1 MAMPRPFLR
10 LFAASALTV
19 LAFAS
24 LSACSDGHDKKP
36 VEHAAPQRAAGDLL
50 TVATTDIDD
59 IKRLSATLTTRDM
72 GEAVSRIPGVLIT
85 LNVREGDTVAKGQV
99 IGVVKDQ
106 RLNFE
111 ASAYT
116 ATALQAEADY
126 KRIRTL
132 YDKGIY
138 AKARLEQAES
148 AWKAAQ
154 AQRAAAGELAGQ
166 GVIRA
171 PTSGVV
177 VKADVPAGAVV
188 MAGQSVATVTAGPRV
203 VRLQLPEPQAR
214 ALSVGQGVQL
224 EANGLT
230 ASGTLSQIY
239 PAVDKGQV
247 IADVTPAGLDQVL
260 VGERVITSLSLG
272 KRRGIQVPA
281 AYVATR
287 YGLDY
292 VRLVAPDRT
301 FSEIPVQTA
310 PLSAG
315 QVEILSGLK
324 DGDTLAPYGAE
335 K

>member
-24 LSACSDGHDKKP
+24 LSACSDGQDKKP
-36 VEHAAPQRAAGDLL
+36 VERAAPQTAAGDLL

-72 GEAVSRIPGVLIT
+72 GEAVARIPGVLIT

-126 KRIRTL
+126 KRIKTL

-171 PTSGVV
+171 PASGVV

-272 KRRGIQVPA
+272 KRRGIQVPT

-324 DGDTLAPYGAE
+324 DGDTLAPYGAA

>member
-1 MAMPRPFLR
+1 MPRATVR
-10 LFAASALTV
+10 LFIASALTV
-19 LAFAS
+19 IAVS
-24 LSACSDGHDKKP
+24 GLSACSDEHTSLPDKTATAQK
-36 VEHAAPQRAAGDLL
+36 VIGDLINVS
-50 TVATTDIDD
+50 TAEIDD
-59 IKRLSATLTTRDM
+59 IKRMSGIVTTRDM
-72 GEAVSRIPGVLIT
+72 GEAVARIPGVLVT
-85 LNVREGDTVAKGQV
+85 LNVREGDTVSKGQI

-111 ASAYT
+111 ASAYAAT
-116 ATALQAEADY
+116 ATQAEADY
-126 KRIRTL
+126 KRIKTL

-138 AKARLEQAES
+138 TKARLEQAES
-148 AWKAAQ
+148 VWKAAQ

-171 PTSGVV
+171 PASGVV

-203 VRLQLPEPQAR
+203 VRLQLPEQQAR
-214 ALSVGQGVQL
+214 ALRVGQLVDL
-224 EANGLT
+224 DANGVT
-230 ASGTLSQIY
+230 ATGTISQIY
-239 PAVDKGQV
+239 PSVENGQV
-247 IADVTPAGLDQVL
+247 VADVTPSGLEQVL

-272 KRRGIQVPA
+272 KRQGIQVPT

-292 VRLVAPDRT
+292 VRLIAPDRT

-310 PLSAG
+310 PLSGG

-324 DGDTLAPYGAE
+324 DGDRLAPYGAV